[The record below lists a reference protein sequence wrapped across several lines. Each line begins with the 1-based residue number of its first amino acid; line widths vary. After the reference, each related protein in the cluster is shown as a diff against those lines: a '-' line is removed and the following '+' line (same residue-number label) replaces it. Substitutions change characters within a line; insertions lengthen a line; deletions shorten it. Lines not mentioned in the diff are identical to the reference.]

1 MAEISERNKEQA
13 HLDSIL
19 GQIDQQGD
27 ELARQI
33 AKDKAEAKDI
43 SAHFYDDIR
52 LDFDDY

>member
-43 SAHFYDDIR
+43 SAHF
-52 LDFDDY
+52 